1 LYPNGSD
8 ILEIKNPLIPQK
20 GFLKIV
26 GEERI

>member
-1 LYPNGSD
+1 LYFYGPD
-8 ILEIKNPLIPQK
+8 ILEIKNPFDSSK